1 MKIRSYTL
9 LGTFLFS
16 FALSPVVLG
25 QGSGMMGSGNLPS
38 FIGYGGH
45 EMNQNLILP
54 QVAVGQ
60 HYTTSIV
67 LLNMANSQQMT
78 WATPQDL
85 KTSGKMYFY
94 KQDGSQFVV
103 SVNGGTPS
111 SAYAFSLDASQTA
124 SFDLS
129 SAASDTSGW
138 ALIAVDDTASTSGL
152 GMLNGIQ
159 MSRGARIMATVFY
172 AYEDGS
178 QPQSRVGVIPSM
190 YEMGLFQTSLMT
202 VQSGQDLYTGVAIV
216 NTSASTAN
224 IQLTLKDTSGNV
236 LATVPLS
243 LAAGNQIAKFSGEL
257 FGNALPAGAHGF
269 MQISTNSDGVVALGL
284 LVSQGIMTSIPV
296 MHYGQITMM
305 P

>member
-1 MKIRSYTL
+1 MKIRRYAL
-9 LGTFLFS
+9 MGMFLFT
-16 FALSPVVLG
+16 FALSPVAFG
-25 QGSGMMGSGNLPS
+25 QGSGMMGSRNLPS
-38 FIGYGGH
+38 LIGYGGH

-78 WATPQDL
+78 WAAPQDL
-85 KTSGKMYFY
+85 KTTGKMSFY
-94 KQDGSQFVV
+94 KQDGSQLVV

-111 SAYAFSLDASQTA
+111 SEYAFSLDASQTT

-129 SAASDTSGW
+129 FAGADTSGW
-138 ALIAVDDTASTSGL
+138 ALIGVDDNPSSSRM
-152 GMLNGIQ
+152 GMMDGIQ

-172 AYEDGS
+172 AYNDGS
-178 QPQSRVGVIPSM
+178 QVQSRVGVIPSM
-190 YEMGLFQTSLMT
+190 YEMGLFKTSLMA
-202 VQSGQDLYTGVAIV
+202 VESGQDLYTGVAIV
-216 NTSASTAN
+216 NTSAATVN
-224 IQLTLKDTSGNV
+224 IQLQLKDMNGNV
-236 LATVPLS
+236 LATTPLS

-257 FGNALPAGAHGF
+257 FGNALPPGTQGL
-269 MQISTNSDGVVALGL
+269 MEISTDADGVVALGL
-284 LVSQGIMTSIPV
+284 IVSQGIMTSIPV

>member
-1 MKIRSYTL
+1 MKIRKRVL
-9 LGTFLFS
+9 MGAFLT
-16 FALSPVVLG
+16 ATAVSPAVFG

-60 HYTTSIV
+60 HYDTSIV
-67 LLNMANSQQMT
+67 LLNMANSQQMP
-78 WATPQDL
+78 WLTPQDL
-85 KTSGKMYFY
+85 ETSGKIYFY
-94 KQDGSQFVV
+94 RQDGSQLVV
-103 SVNGGTPS
+103 SVNGGAPAS
-111 SAYAFSLDASQTA
+111 QYAFSLDASQTS
-124 SFDLS
+124 SFELS
-129 SAASDTSGW
+129 FAGSDTSGW
-138 ALIAVDDTASTSGL
+138 ALIAVDDTPSGSGT
-152 GMLNGIQ
+152 GMMNGIQ

-172 AYEDGS
+172 DYKDGS
-178 QPQSRVGVIPSM
+178 QAQSRVGVIPSM
-190 YEMGLFQTSLMT
+190 YEMGLFKTSLMA

-216 NTSASTAN
+216 NTGAGTVS
-224 IQLTLKDTSGNV
+224 IQITLKDASGNV
-236 LATVPLS
+236 LTTVQLS

-257 FGNALPAGAHGF
+257 FGDALPAGAQGF
-269 MQISTNSDGVVALGL
+269 MQISANSDGVVALGL